1 MVCSAPL
8 SLGLGNGMGLDNVS
22 NDHPMFPGD
31 LPALWQ
37 YDAMGN
43 VVNKP
48 RSLTAP
54 NIHGGYVSERSTR
67 SNLLI

>member
-1 MVCSAPL
+1 
-8 SLGLGNGMGLDNVS
+8 MGLDNVS
-22 NDHPMFPGD
+22 TDHSVFPGD

-43 VVNKP
+43 VVSKP

-54 NIHGGYVSERSTR
+54 SLHGGYVSERRT
-67 SNLLI
+67 